1 MIEPPPPPIYSQMD
15 PDEGSTVQAEP
26 IVGDGPQ
33 ILIIPSG
40 DSVNFQKGFLGA
52 EGEHAA
58 IEGELQIKT
67 AGPHRWA
74 KVTISLRTVERAE
87 EHEIELATSENV
99 LYTRAPGTVTPFP
112 TSFPFAMP
120 LQTDA
125 PQSIRTSNSSLSY
138 LLTATLHPLD
148 PLSTPLSK
156 TLTVHTR
163 RYISHSHVVPVHPET
178 YILEDPTRVEVQI
191 PRITF
196 VAGET
201 IPVYVTVP
209 PPAMQLVVDQGLR
222 LRNVRIELV
231 RIVKVKK
238 GDAEE
243 LVDEVIQSCL
253 QESYQSQTDGPSMT
267 PDEGLPQTLFS
278 KASMSLTPAT
288 SHKTI
293 IVRSGAS
300 CRFHS
305 SRPVKLR
312 FLLNHPL
319 STGSP
324 ASSLNNLSNGDYGGQ
339 YDSDEEC
346 PSITQLT
353 ILHSITFC
361 LFVYVSFVDI
371 TTRSERISTLSIPI
385 SILAPPAP
393 LPQVSPEFDAAYSK
407 KHDRPP
413 LRTVRHDDG
422 DHHIPHYSEGEA
434 GPSILPNSAP
444 PPFEERDA
452 PPPFSSDDSGG
463 SSSSRLPTFLESEE
477 EIIIP
482 SDQLQVDRP
491 PSSPTIIGEGFE
503 FGFSSFDQ
511 FDGHTEPL
519 QRSMTPPPTLEM
531 ATRDTDLTDLA
542 DMGRE
547 PQMAIEALGLA
558 LDRHEESVAGERPPP
573 PPAMDDP
580 SDPPPTIDS
589 DFRSPERTPPS
600 HPVSTQLPTFT
611 SDEPRVPVSLP
622 EREPPQIHGYAP
634 PPYLVPVLGNPS
646 EQENVMRPPPYM
658 D

>member
-1 MIEPPPPPIYSQMD
+1 MIESLPPPTYSQTD
-15 PDEGSTVQAEP
+15 PDEGPTNQADP
-26 IVGDGPQ
+26 NVAGGPQ
-33 ILIIPSG
+33 ILIIPTG

-52 EGEHAA
+52 EGERAA
-58 IEGELQIKT
+58 IEGELQVKT
-67 AGPHRWA
+67 TGPDRWA
-74 KVTISLRTVERAE
+74 KVTISLRTIERVEDR
-87 EHEIELATSENV
+87 EIELATSENV
-99 LYTRAPGTVTPFP
+99 LYVRVLGTATPFP
-112 TSFPFAMP
+112 TSFPFAIP

-138 LLTATLHPLD
+138 FLTATLHPSD
-148 PLSTPLSK
+148 PLLSPYSK

-178 YILEDPTRVEVQI
+178 YVLDDPTRVEVQV
-191 PRITF
+191 PRVTF

-209 PPAMQLVVDQGLR
+209 PPVKELVIDRALR
-222 LRNVRIELV
+222 LRNVRVELT

-238 GDAEE
+238 GDADDSM
-243 LVDEVIQSCL
+243 DEFSRSGS
-253 QESYQSQTDGPSMT
+253 QESFESQTDGPSMT
-267 PDEGLPQTLFS
+267 PGDRLSQTLPS
-278 KASMSLTPAT
+278 KAPLAPASFNRMT
-288 SHKTI
+288 
-293 IVRSGAS
+293 VARSGAS

-319 STGSP
+319 YTGSP
-324 ASSLNNLSNGDYGGQ
+324 SSSPNDLSSPDYCGQ
-339 YDSDEEC
+339 YGSDEEC
-346 PSITQLT
+346 PSVTQLT
-353 ILHSITFC
+353 IFHSITFC

-371 TTRSERISTLSIPI
+371 TSRRERISTLSIPVT
-385 SILAPPAP
+385 ILAPPAP

-413 LRTVRHDDG
+413 LKTVRHDDDG
-422 DHHIPHYSEGEA
+422 DHSIPIYSEGEA
-434 GPSILPNSAP
+434 GPSILPNNEP

-452 PPPFSSDDSGG
+452 PPPFSLDDTRR

-482 SDQLQVDRP
+482 TDQVSDRP
-491 PSSPTIIGEGFE
+491 HSSLEIIGEGFE
-503 FGFSSFDQ
+503 FGFLPSDQ
-511 FDGHTEPL
+511 FDGHAEPIQL
-519 QRSMTPPPTLEM
+519 PMTPPPTLEM
-531 ATRDTDLTDLA
+531 ATQDTDLTDLA
-542 DMGRE
+542 DMGQE

-558 LDRHEESVAGERPPP
+558 LGRHEDSVAGDRPPP

-589 DFRSPERTPPS
+589 DFRSPDISGQTPP
-600 HPVSTQLPTFT
+600 HAVSIQLPMFPP
-611 SDEPRVPVSLP
+611 DERDAPLSLP
-622 EREPPQIHGYAP
+622 EREPTQIHGSAP
-634 PPYLVPVLGNPS
+634 PPYLVPVRNPN
-646 EQENVMRPPPYM
+646 EQENVTRPPPYM